1 LVISDHADWDD
12 LCATIL
18 ETGCSEVW
26 VTHGEED
33 ALVHWARL
41 QGLKAAPLHLVGYG
55 DDEATESVETTE
67 PAHD

>member
-1 LVISDHADWDD
+1 
-12 LCATIL
+12 IL